1 MRANGA
7 FVAPQKGW
15 ARLLQRPSIDGNSL
29 PSTVLSATI
38 LSQSI
43 WPVVPF
49 HASTRPSF
57 SRTYRKSMSSVVG
70 KKTFGGIGVVGGTFV
85 VVDDSVGVL
94 KVVATIAVAEMMQR
108 TSALIQDICAARKM
122 SECTVR
128 LAQVKLFLR
137 TVPGSGVGA

>member
-1 MRANGA
+1 M
-7 FVAPQKGW
+7 
-15 ARLLQRPSIDGNSL
+15 
-29 PSTVLSATI
+29 
-38 LSQSI
+38 
-43 WPVVPF
+43 
-49 HASTRPSF
+49 
-57 SRTYRKSMSSVVG
+57 G